1 MLRSILD
8 HSQFAPPLFSAQLL
22 STNVTESLWVF
33 RIDAKLAGEMKHSI
47 RVCLILLLGLSL
59 ALPALAKKKQVPLA
73 TVNFVILRDEN
84 GKPIRNAAVVIHPV
98 NDDGK
103 QQRGGIEL
111 KTDPEGK
118 TNYDGV
124 PYGKMRIQV
133 LAPGFQT
140 YGDDYDVS
148 QPTMDVTVKMKRP
161 GRQYSI
167 YEEHPA
173 EKKDEKPPEQK

>member
-1 MLRSILD
+1 MR
-8 HSQFAPPLFSAQLL
+8 HSG
-22 STNVTESLWVF
+22 
-33 RIDAKLAGEMKHSI
+33 RIS
-47 RVCLILLLGLSL
+47 LILLLAFSF
-59 ALPALAKKKQVPLA
+59 ALPVAGKKKQVPLA

-84 GKPIRNAAVVIHPV
+84 DKPIRNAAVVIHPV
-98 NDDGK
+98 NDHGK

-140 YGDDYDVS
+140 FGDDYEVS
-148 QPTMDVTVKMKRP
+148 QPSMDLTIKMKRP
-161 GRQYSI
+161 SKQYSI
-167 YEEHPA
+167 YEEHPT

>member
-1 MLRSILD
+1 MKSTLRIC
-8 HSQFAPPLFSAQLL
+8 AI
-22 STNVTESLWVF
+22 V
-33 RIDAKLAGEMKHSI
+33 
-47 RVCLILLLGLSL
+47 LLGLGL

-73 TVNFVILRDEN
+73 TVNFVIVRDEN

-98 NDDGK
+98 NEDGK

-118 TNYDGV
+118 ANYDGV

-148 QPTMDVTVKMKRP
+148 QPTMDLTVKMKRP

-167 YEEHPA
+167 YEDHPA
-173 EKKDEKPPEQK
+173 EKKEKPQPDEGKKPQN